1 MEASTHMT
9 YLWNSFFFEINSA
22 VSSMPVWVGR
32 VFLLAGRKEGTV
44 VKPRWRLWNMHDSGS
59 CVWEEWVEVC
69 WGGGGLFTVLLS
81 SCSCGVEWGENSG
94 MCFMSVYYCFT
105 VLDNFSLPIF
115 ITCLKIHKGSV
126 ICSERDCKDIHIS
139 WIPMDQSLISS
150 PSAWRIHLQ
159 MDLGWGS
166 CVHALGRNALP
177 CQPFWSWISCVPLFI
192 SVFRS
197 PWLCK

>member
-1 MEASTHMT
+1 
-9 YLWNSFFFEINSA
+9 
-22 VSSMPVWVGR
+22 MPVWVGR

-69 WGGGGLFTVLLS
+69 WGGGGLFTALLS
-81 SCSCGVEWGENSG
+81 SCSCGVEWGEKCG

-126 ICSERDCKDIHIS
+126 ICSERDCKDI
-139 WIPMDQSLISS
+139 SS
-150 PSAWRIHLQ
+150 IFP
-159 MDLGWGS
+159 GS
-166 CVHALGRNALP
+166 P
-177 CQPFWSWISCVPLFI
+177 WIS
-192 SVFRS
+192 
-197 PWLCK
+197 PWFQALLPEGSILKWIWAEAAVCMLWAGMHCPVSLSDLEFNVCPYLLVCFVVRGYVNS